1 MYNFINYA
9 HRGASAYAPENTM
22 SSFKKAIQLGANG
35 IELDLQQTKD
45 RKVVIFHDKVIDKK
59 SNGKGKIR
67 DYTYQEL
74 YKLDFGSWF
83 NEDFKGEHIV
93 LFENFAKEFL
103 DLDLTFAIEI
113 KTAGIEK
120 EVLNIIN
127 KYKTHDNIYITSFK
141 YKILENVRNLDKN
154 IKISYLIEKIDQDSI
169 NKILRIYGNQICPQ
183 ASFVTTKDITLAKSN
198 NLGVRLWG
206 ISDENIMKRVSN
218 YDIEGMTVNFP
229 DKLLEFINDINCSSC

>member
-9 HRGASAYAPENTM
+9 HKGASAYAPENTM

-45 RKVVIFHDKVIDKK
+45 RKIVIFHDEVIDEK
-59 SNGKGKIR
+59 SNGKGKIS

-83 NEDFKGEHIV
+83 NEDFQGEHIV
-93 LFENFAKEFL
+93 LFE
-103 DLDLTFAIEI
+103 DFAIEI
-113 KTAGIEK
+113 KATGIEK
-120 EVLNIIN
+120 EVLYIIN
-127 KYKTHDNIYITSFK
+127 KYKTHNNIYITSFE
-141 YKILENVRNLDKN
+141 YKTLKNVRNLDKS
-154 IKISYLIEKIDQDSI
+154 IKISWLIKKINPDSI
-169 NKILRIYGNQICPQ
+169 NKLLRIHGNQICPQ
-183 ASFVTTKDITLAKSN
+183 ASFVTTRDITLAKAN

-206 ISDENIMKRVSN
+206 ISDENIMKSVSN

-229 DKLLEFINDINCSSC
+229 DKLLQLMNDRNGSNR